1 MFITN
6 SFAVEFQ
13 WGTPVQ
19 TNITKDKV
27 EMVIKKYVDAK
38 YPQKVKEYQQYLDNI
53 KQTKIEKYADV
64 TFVDDTLMWQD
75 DQATISKKLNILEFK
90 IYCRDL
96 ILANRKDWR
105 VPSYTELLKLV
116 DYQKHNPAS
125 HEKIKYIM
133 PNKYWSGSSSLTTK
147 DNYFFVDFEN
157 GTTNFTTEMQRYN
170 IRCVREISKKDG
182 EY

>member
-6 SFAVEFQ
+6 SFAIEFQ

-27 EMVIKKYVDAK
+27 EMVIKKYVDEK
-38 YPQKVKEYQQYLDNI
+38 YPQKVKEYKQYLDNI

-75 DQATISKKLNILEFK
+75 NQATISKQLNILEFK

-105 VPSYTELLKLV
+105 VPSYDELLKLV

-125 HEKIKYIM
+125 KEKIEYII

-147 DNYFFVDFEN
+147 DNYFFVDFKD